1 MQNLAFN
8 RATNSSK
15 SKFSPCTIVKDSN
28 FDAFHFLKLISRKIL
43 ICKFHYFSD
52 LPLPSIPE
60 NPDLF
65 NLQAQIQHK
74 IDFIAKNIDKNEQEV
89 ILIGHSIGAKMAL
102 GVMDSGVANVTA
114 GYMLFPTI
122 GKTIG
127 TLISIVW

>member
-1 MQNLAFN
+1 M
-8 RATNSSK
+8 
-15 SKFSPCTIVKDSN
+15 
-28 FDAFHFLKLISRKIL
+28 
-43 ICKFHYFSD
+43 
-52 LPLPSIPE
+52 PSIPE

-74 IDFIAKNIDKNEQEV
+74 IDFIAKNIDKNEQEI

-122 GKTIG
+122 GKDLLFGKLNPTISRKFCG
-127 TLISIVW
+127 KWPYYFVEISGNFI